1 MLIKSSR
8 NSHDKKGIGCVQNN
22 TLSSSSIVHPISI
35 GTFKDISWSK
45 PNMKGPKTVR
55 VPKEKIIP
63 LADILNP
70 YKKTQILE
78 LGT

>member
-1 MLIKSSR
+1 
-8 NSHDKKGIGCVQNN
+8 
-22 TLSSSSIVHPISI
+22 
-35 GTFKDISWSK
+35 
-45 PNMKGPKTVR
+45 MKGPKTMW

-78 LGT
+78 LGKMDAHYS